1 MEKIARKLTH
11 YIIKEHIIS
20 EDEFEVYKYEFQ
32 IALELSVC
40 IAICM
45 IIAIWT
51 QSFIEGVLFWVFF
64 FNIRSYS
71 GGIHM
76 GTYGKCLVSSCIV
89 FFSGILIAKYWDVNL
104 DLLLLIGLVLIY
116 MLWRC
121 GLYQDEG
128 DRKAKIYFNNKL
140 RKRLVIVGIAIMIL
154 RGLEIRSYMEI
165 STYVLFVVWI
175 SLCIGE
181 VKKRIASR

>member
-1 MEKIARKLTH
+1 MEKIAKKLTH
-11 YIIKEHIIS
+11 YMVKEHIIC

-51 QSFIEGVLFWVFF
+51 RLFIEGVLFWVLF
-64 FNIRSYS
+64 FNIRSYL

-76 GTYGKCLVSSCIV
+76 RTYGKCLVSSCIV

-104 DLLLLIGLVLIY
+104 NLLLLIDLVLIY
-116 MLWRC
+116 ILWRC
-121 GLYQDEG
+121 DLYEDES
-128 DRKAKIYFNNKL
+128 DRKAEIYYNNKL

-154 RGLEIRSYMEI
+154 RGFEMRSYMEI
-165 STYVLFVVWI
+165 CTYVLFVVWV

-181 VKKRIASR
+181 VKKRRVSR